1 MKAFWVIVLPFLIW
15 LIPTSVFSQDL
26 EYVKS
31 QVDTLSSSAFFG
43 RGYVNNGSN
52 LTADYLAAQFG
63 KLGAKPIGE
72 SYFQPFTF
80 DVNTFPKKSTI
91 SCNGKLL
98 VEGFDYLIDPGSGT
112 SKGKY
117 KTVFLDSTDF
127 QNSSPTQKKGKTIA
141 VIDLTGID
149 TPDEVS
155 HLHNFKIATLQKSP
169 AIVLNPKK
177 MMWSVSSQRYAHSL
191 IEIEKDKFCAGSK
204 KVKIDIRNIETQYEA
219 RNIIGK
225 ISGESSDSCLV
236 ITAHYDHLGM
246 MGNAMFPGASDNASG
261 TAMLLDLIQFYT
273 ENKPKQDIYFI
284 SFAAEEAGLIGSKYF
299 VDHPLFELSK
309 IKFLINLDLMGS
321 AAEGIT
327 LVNGSLFPKRMRDL
341 AAINTRNEFLPKIK
355 LRGKAANSDHYWFS
369 EAGVPAVFI
378 YTLGNAKAYHD
389 VHDIPSGLDWANYN
403 ELFTLL
409 VTYMDTL

>member
-1 MKAFWVIVLPFLIW
+1 MKTCFVFAGAFWIW
-15 LIPTSVFSQDL
+15 LIPVSVFSQDL
-26 EYVKS
+26 DYVNS
-31 QVDTLSSSAFFG
+31 QVDTLSSPAFFG
-43 RGYVNNGSN
+43 RGYINDGSN
-52 LTADYLAAQFG
+52 LAADYLAAQFE
-63 KLGAKPIGE
+63 KLRAKPVSE
-72 SYFQPFTF
+72 SYFQPFIF
-80 DVNTFPKKSTI
+80 KVNTFPKKSI
-91 SCNGKLL
+91 VSCNGNTL
-98 VEGFDYLIDPGSGT
+98 VEGYDYLINPGSG
-112 SKGKY
+112 SSHGKY
-117 KTVFLDSTDF
+117 KTVFLDSTSF
-127 QNSSPTQKKGKTIA
+127 QNSSPTPKKRKAIP

-155 HLHNFKIATLQKSP
+155 LLHDFKIATLRKSP
-169 AIVLNPKK
+169 IIVLNPKK
-177 MMWSVSSQRYAHSL
+177 IMWSVSPQRYKNSL
-191 IEIEKDKFCAGSK
+191 IEIEKGKFCTDSR
-204 KVKIDIRNIETQYEA
+204 KVGIDVQNAEIEYEA

-261 TAMLLDLIQFYT
+261 TAMLLDLMRFYA
-273 ENKPKQDIYFI
+273 ENKPQQDIYFI

-299 VDHPLFELSK
+299 VDNPLFDLSK
-309 IKFLINLDLMGS
+309 IKFLVNLDLMGS

-327 LVNGSLFPKRMRDL
+327 LVNGSLFPERMRSL
-341 AAINTRNEFLPKIK
+341 AAINTQNEFLPKIK

-389 VHDIPSGLDWANYN
+389 VYDVPSGLDWANYN

-409 VTYMDTL
+409 VTYLDTL